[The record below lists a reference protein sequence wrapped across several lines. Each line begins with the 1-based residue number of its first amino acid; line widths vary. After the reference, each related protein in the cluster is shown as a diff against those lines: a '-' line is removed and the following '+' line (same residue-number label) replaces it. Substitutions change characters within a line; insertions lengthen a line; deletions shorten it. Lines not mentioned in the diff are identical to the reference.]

1 MVLALSNIEEHEK
14 QLNTIITRGIKDLPG
29 LKIIG
34 PAEPS
39 LRGGIISFTVE
50 LPKGGDAHDIA
61 LILDETENIEVR
73 SGAFC
78 VHSWFNYRKCE
89 AAVRAS
95 LYMYNTEEEAR
106 KFIDVLEKTI
116 GLFNP

>member
-1 MVLALSNIEEHEK
+1 M
-14 QLNTIITRGIKDLPG
+14 PG

-34 PAEPS
+34 PGDPN

-95 LYMYNTEEEAR
+95 LYLYNTEEEAH

-116 GLFNP
+116 GLFYP